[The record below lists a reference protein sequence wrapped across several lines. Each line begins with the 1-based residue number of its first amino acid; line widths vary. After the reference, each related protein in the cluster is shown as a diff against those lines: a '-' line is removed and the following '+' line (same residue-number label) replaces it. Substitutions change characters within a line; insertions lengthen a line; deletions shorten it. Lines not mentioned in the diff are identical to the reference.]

1 MQAAETD
8 GEVEKPRAVVSLMI
22 SHKPMTSKKLQAIV
36 SLMPSRTRWLST
48 RYVLQMFARRCPS
61 RRRQLVVEHVAWL
74 VVQLVNS

>member
-1 MQAAETD
+1 MQAAATD

-48 RYVLQMFARRCPS
+48 R
-61 RRRQLVVEHVAWL
+61 
-74 VVQLVNS
+74 